1 MTPEYFVSHQGI
13 SQSAAAFRPED
24 LRTLPICDRQG
35 NFFEDQEA
43 IHQKLGIPADC
54 PWEPPELYIKAVGG
68 MVSDGG
74 ALRPTDGAGYTPLRT
89 AEDAVDLVFHRGD
102 NDPGLL
108 NFAKGYQRA
117 FDRDEFW
124 YWNPVVCDFLEWVGA
139 PPVQKHALSPEDLP
153 SDPEPT
159 AKQQPL
165 LVDMSD
171 ALKNPTEPK
180 YVIDGILED
189 ETTGALVAPSGSGK
203 TFVALDLLL
212 SVCTGRP
219 WAGHEI
225 KRPGPV
231 VGVFG
236 EGRAAIP
243 RRVQAWLHDTGAEL
257 PPGRFFMTQAGL
269 EIDEAGAR
277 RLTMEIEQIAAEH
290 GEPVML
296 AFDTVARVMP
306 GDSDENSARDMMA
319 FVGLID
325 QLRDHFGCAALLV
338 NHVGHAEETRLRAR
352 GSSAFGAA
360 MDHIIVMD
368 TRKKHLVWTKMK
380 DSESPEPLP
389 YSLEP
394 CAPSAVVRY
403 GAEATPPAGE
413 AATGQKKMG
422 KAERLGLET
431 LQKVCHETGQPFA
444 DLGSWR
450 FEFYRSHWG
459 DSPEVKRKSFNR
471 TRESLVSGG
480 LIRLEDDKYYLPDQS
495 GTNGTCPARVPP
507 CPEDESGT
515 NGTHSYRSVPLS
527 RSLSRSE
534 VPVFDDADFA
544 EVEP

>member
-1 MTPEYFVSHQGI
+1 MTTEHFILHQGI
-13 SQSAAAFRPED
+13 MQSVAAYRPED
-24 LRTLPICDRQG
+24 LWSLPICDRQG
-35 NFFEDQEA
+35 NPIEDQEA
-43 IHQKLGIPADC
+43 IYQALGIPLTC
-54 PWEPPELYIKAVGG
+54 PWEPPPELYVKAVGG
-68 MVSDGG
+68 LVPDGATLRPSDGV
-74 ALRPTDGAGYTPLRT
+74 GYIPLRA
-89 AEDAVDLVFHRGD
+89 AEDAVTLVVYRGND
-102 NDPGLL
+102 DPGLL
-108 NFAKGYQRA
+108 HFASGYQRA

-124 YWNPVVCDFLEWVGA
+124 YWHPVVRDFLEWTGSVPA
-139 PPVQKHALSPEDLP
+139 QKYELSPEDLP
-153 SDPEPT
+153 EAPEPPT
-159 AKQQPL
+159 KQQPL

-189 ETTGALVAPSGSGK
+189 ETTNALVAPSGSGK

-212 SVCTGRP
+212 STCTGRP
-219 WAGHEI
+219 WTGHEI

-236 EGRAAIP
+236 EGRPGVP
-243 RRVQAWLHDTGAEL
+243 RRVQAWLHDTGVGL

-277 RLTMEIEQIAAEH
+277 RLTTEIEQIAAEH
-290 GEPVML
+290 GNPVML

-306 GDSDENSARDMMA
+306 GDSDENSAKDMMA

-325 QLRDHFGCAALLV
+325 RLRDRFRCVVLLV

-360 MDHIIVMD
+360 MDSIIVMD

-403 GAEATPPAGE
+403 GSEATPPAGE
-413 AATGQKKMG
+413 VATGQKKLG
-422 KAERLGLET
+422 KAVRLGLET
-431 LQKVCHETGQPFA
+431 LQRVCQENGQPFA
-444 DLGSWR
+444 DIGSWR
-450 FEFYRSHWG
+450 FEFFRSHWADG
-459 DSPEVKRKSFNR
+459 ADAKRKAFDR
-471 TRESLVSGG
+471 AKKDLVDAD
-480 LIRLEDDKYYLPDQS
+480 LIRVEDDNYSILTPDKMDIVQSCPDNVRGVERTDTDTLLKECPVVRTLP
-495 GTNGTCPARVPP
+495 A
-507 CPEDESGT
+507 
-515 NGTHSYRSVPLS
+515 
-527 RSLSRSE
+527 SE
-534 VPVFDDADFA
+534 VQVFGDEDFG